1 MATKLAIICP
11 CFNEEEVIESSSKTL
26 LSILDGLVKNHKID
40 QASSVVLVND
50 GSFDST

>member
-11 CFNEEEVIESSSKTL
+11 CYNEEEIIEKSAKTL
-26 LSILDGLVKNHKID
+26 VALIDGLVQNNKLD
-40 QASSVVLVND
+40 QSSTVVFVND

>member
-11 CFNEEEVIESSSKTL
+11 CFNEEEVIENSAKTL
-26 LSILDGLVKNHKID
+26 FSVIDGLVKKNKLD
-40 QASSVVLVND
+40 QASTVVFVND